1 MVFAIGTR
9 ADLKARKIECLR
21 LEHRISKAWEPNG
34 TQWNPGCCEGDFDN
48 LRRNPPR
55 GHCFLWCF
63 YQHHQLTFLQFPL
76 EGRWDTFQG
85 AHTNSPPA
93 TAGAVRTNQ
102 VHVLCYFFRFC
113 VVNLFV
119 YIWNVSRGFFF
130 CQPVPAQQRRQGGS
144 KMTSSTCIRLHVS
157 HVRKSLS
164 LIQQVPDE
172 KIQQVIEY
180 YSAEAWNR
188 KNQSNLC
195 SRCRPCRSALPWDRA
210 KCPQSPIHEHLE
222 TGCLVSIWRHLRHS
236 PRPWAGSQQ
245 AEVCFAM
252 ILWAWSGPDMT
263 FSVKLPGQDLIHTYM
278 HTCMHTCIHTYIH
291 TDRQT
296 YIHTY
301 THIHIDY
308 SPNLLREASHMWDH
322 YPREGTPFEDH
333 RCEDYLALHFRFIGS
348 ETTFCNHSKDSQV
361 D

>member
-1 MVFAIGTR
+1 M
-9 ADLKARKIECLR
+9 
-21 LEHRISKAWEPNG
+21 
-34 TQWNPGCCEGDFDN
+34 
-48 LRRNPPR
+48 
-55 GHCFLWCF
+55 CF
-63 YQHHQLTFLQFPL
+63 
-76 EGRWDTFQG
+76 
-85 AHTNSPPA
+85 
-93 TAGAVRTNQ
+93 VI
-102 VHVLCYFFRFC
+102 FFRFC

-195 SRCRPCRSALPWDRA
+195 SRCRPCRSALPWDWA

-222 TGCLVSIWRHLRHS
+222 TGCLVSIWRHMRHS

-263 FSVKLPGQDLIHTYM
+263 FSVKLPGQDLIHTY
-278 HTCMHTCIHTYIH
+278 IHAYRQ

-296 YIHTY
+296 YIHTHISI
-301 THIHIDY
+301 THQTCSGKPRTCEITTQEKVHPLRITDVKITWLCT
-308 SPNLLREASHMWDH
+308 SVLLVVKGNSNNLLQS
-322 YPREGTPFEDH
+322 F
-333 RCEDYLALHFRFIGS
+333 
-348 ETTFCNHSKDSQV
+348 
-361 D
+361 

>member
-1 MVFAIGTR
+1 MVFAIRTR

-34 TQWNPGCCEGDFDN
+34 TQWNPMEPRL
-48 LRRNPPR
+48 LRRGFWQPKKEPTKRPLLSLMFLSTSSTNVFTVSIGRQMRYIPR
-55 GHCFLWCF
+55 CSYKFTTSDCRGS
-63 YQHHQLTFLQFPL
+63 
-76 EGRWDTFQG
+76 
-85 AHTNSPPA
+85 TNKPGSCA
-93 TAGAVRTNQ
+93 
-102 VHVLCYFFRFC
+102 LLFFFRFC

-195 SRCRPCRSALPWDRA
+195 SRCRPCRSALPWDWA

-222 TGCLVSIWRHLRHS
+222 TGCLVSIWRHMRHS

-263 FSVKLPGQDLIHTYM
+263 FSVKLPGQDLIHTYIHTYM
-278 HTCMHTCIHTYIH
+278 HTDRQTDRHTYIH
-291 TDRQT
+291 TYRLLT
-296 YIHTY
+296 KPAPGSLAHVRSLPKRRY
-301 THIHIDY
+301 TLWG
-308 SPNLLREASHMWDH
+308 SQMWRLLGSAL
-322 YPREGTPFEDH
+322 PF
-333 RCEDYLALHFRFIGS
+333 YW
-348 ETTFCNHSKDSQV
+348 
-361 D
+361 